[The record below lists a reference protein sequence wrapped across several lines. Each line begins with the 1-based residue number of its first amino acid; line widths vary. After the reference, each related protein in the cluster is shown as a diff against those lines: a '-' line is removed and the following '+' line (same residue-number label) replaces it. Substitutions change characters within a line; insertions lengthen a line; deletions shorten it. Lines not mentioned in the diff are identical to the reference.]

1 MLLLGGGA
9 LARELT
15 MAAQRLGFRVV
26 VADPRSGAP
35 ATQVA
40 HASEVVP
47 LDDAAAL
54 EGVIRS
60 HSPAIVLPLTHRL
73 DLERLARLQADGL
86 LVVPGVGV
94 LKTVADRSA
103 IRDLA
108 SGLRT
113 VRAPRHQVVESRE
126 ALGRACDEVGFP
138 CVVKPVATHLTRG
151 MSVVSGPARVETA
164 WDFAVEEP
172 ERPEGSRVIVEEF
185 VEFESELTLLT
196 AVDLEGTI
204 QLAEPIGHRQEQ
216 GEYRESWMPADLP
229 EDALAQARQAAE
241 DVARKV
247 GGPGLFAV
255 EFFLAE
261 EGPLFSEISIGPHPT
276 GFLTLASQDLSQFE
290 LHLRAVL
297 GLPIPGIRF
306 HGPSAAAGILAGEA
320 GRIRAWEGRAR
331 ALSVDTSSV
340 HLFSA
345 PGGMTDALAGVALAG
360 GADTD
365 EARARALEA
374 ASRIEVKLER

>member
-1 MLLLGGGA
+1 
-9 LARELT
+9 

-26 VADPRSGAP
+26 VVDPRDGAP
-35 ATQVA
+35 AMQVA
-40 HASEVVP
+40 HASEVAP

-54 EGVIRS
+54 EGVIRT
-60 HSPAIVLPLTHRL
+60 HEPAVVLPLTHRMH
-73 DLERLARLQADGL
+73 LERLERLQADGV
-86 LVVPGVGV
+86 LVVPSVGV
-94 LKTVADRSA
+94 LRTVADRGA

-108 SGLRT
+108 SGLAS
-113 VRAPRHQVVESRE
+113 VRAPSHRVVDSRE
-126 ALGRACDEVGFP
+126 ALGRACDDVGFP
-138 CVVKPVATHLTRG
+138 CVVKPIATHLTRG

-172 ERPEGSRVIVEEF
+172 EPRDGTRVIVEEF

-204 QLAEPIGHRQEQ
+204 HMAEPIGHRQEQ
-216 GEYRESWMPADLP
+216 GAYRESWMPADLP
-229 EDALAQARQAAE
+229 DDVLSEARRGAE
-241 DVARKV
+241 DVVRKV

-261 EGPLFSEISIGPHPT
+261 KGPLFSEVSIGPHPT

-306 HGPSAAAGILAGEA
+306 HGPTAAAGILGGGS
-320 GRIRAWEGRAR
+320 GRVRSWEGRAR
-331 ALSVDTSSV
+331 ALSVTTSAV

-345 PGGMTDALAGVALAG
+345 PGGVTDDLAGVALAG
-360 GADTD
+360 GADID

-374 ASRIEVKLER
+374 ASRVEVRLER